1 MKRFI
6 TFSFLLSTAAITF
19 AQNVDKSITLDEVTV
34 RASKVV
40 NKPDGMV
47 IYPTDSQRQAST
59 NGYSFLEKLTLPNLR
74 VDNINHTISAIDNR
88 GGVQLRINGIIVD
101 KPEMT
106 ALDPKDILRVDFID
120 KPGVRYGESIAYVIN
135 IITRRNDSGYSIGTD
150 ITSAIT
156 TIQGDGMVY
165 GKWNKGKS
173 EWSVSYDING
183 GKSKGS
189 NILQNANY
197 TLTDGS
203 IYTIERND
211 VETLRKYIS
220 HNAKLT
226 YNWADSTATVFQTSL
241 SGALNKTPDN
251 YSIKEI
257 IDGNHSYKATSRDG
271 SKDLSPVL
279 DIYFF
284 RQLTPKQSIIANAV
298 GTFIS
303 TKTNSFYDEGTPYIY
318 EGTPYI
324 YNVDGKSASLLSE
337 MIYENRLKPFTLS
350 AGLNYRYKHTR
361 NDYTGDA
368 SARTRMNDNKL
379 YAFGEIKG
387 SIKQFQYSLGTG
399 VSYIHYTQNEHT
411 YNFWTYRPKLTL
423 TYNPSNELQM
433 SYTFQMQE
441 RTSRIAMTSDAAIRT
456 NSMEWTV
463 GNPDLK
469 PSRDMEHRLL
479 VSYNTNRLQS
489 FIEGYYKQCRRPN
502 MAHYER
508 TDDNRF
514 IYTQINQKEI
524 DVLDITAYAG
534 YWLLP
539 EKLQVAANGGMY
551 RCFNFGYDYTHC
563 YTSWFYV
570 GSITAYL
577 GKFYLR
583 GYIDNGTRFLEG
595 ESKGYNGAYSALQAS
610 YNLKNWQ
617 FSLTWANPICS
628 NYKSF
633 ENELLNRNLYKHS
646 IGYSKDSGNCISLNI
661 VWRLSGG
668 RNHQSAEKRINL
680 KDTDNGIIK

>member
-59 NGYSFLEKLTLPNLR
+59 NGYSLLEKLTLPNLR
-74 VDNINHTISAIDNR
+74 VDNISHTISAIDNR

-106 ALDPKDILRVDFID
+106 ALDPKDILRIDFID
-120 KPGVRYGESIAYVIN
+120 KPGVRYGESLAYVIN

-156 TIQGDGMVY
+156 TIQGDGMAY

-189 NILQNANY
+189 NILQTANY

-284 RQLTPKQSIIANAV
+284 RQLTPKQSITANAV

-303 TKTNSFYDEGTPYIY
+303 TKTNSFYD

-368 SARTRMNDNKL
+368 SARTKMNDNKL

-463 GNPDLK
+463 GNPDMK
-469 PSRDMEHRLL
+469 PSRDMEHRLQ

-610 YNLKNWQ
+610 YSLKNWQ
-617 FSLTWANPICS
+617 FSLTWANPLCS

-633 ENELLNRNLYKHS
+633 ENELLNRNLYKRS

>member
-6 TFSFLLSTAAITF
+6 TFSLLLSTAAITF

-106 ALDPKDILRVDFID
+106 ALDPKDILRIDFID
-120 KPGVRYGESIAYVIN
+120 KPGVRYGESLAYVIN

-226 YNWADSTATVFQTSL
+226 YNWTDSTATVFQTSL

-303 TKTNSFYDEGTPYIY
+303 TKTNSFYD

-539 EKLQVAANGGMY
+539 EKLQVAANGGMF

-583 GYIDNGTRFLEG
+583 EYIDNGTRFLEG

-617 FSLTWANPICS
+617 FSLTWANPLCS

-633 ENELLNRNLYKHS
+633 ENELLNSNLYKHS
-646 IGYSKDSGNCISLNI
+646 IGYYKDSGNCISLNI
-661 VWRLSGG
+661 VWRLNRG

-680 KDTDNGIIK
+680 KDTDNGIMK

>member
-6 TFSFLLSTAAITF
+6 TFSLLLSTAAITF

-74 VDNINHTISAIDNR
+74 IDNINHTISAIDNR

-106 ALDPKDILRVDFID
+106 ALDPKDILRIDFID
-120 KPGVRYGESIAYVIN
+120 KPGVRYGESLAYVIN

-318 EGTPYI
+318 
-324 YNVDGKSASLLSE
+324 NVDGKSASLLSE

-368 SARTRMNDNKL
+368 TARTRMNDNKL

-595 ESKGYNGAYSALQAS
+595 ESKSYNGAYSALQAS

-617 FSLTWANPICS
+617 FSITWANPLCS

-646 IGYSKDSGNCISLNI
+646 IGYYKDSGNCISLNI
-661 VWRLSGG
+661 VWRLNRG

>member
-6 TFSFLLSTAAITF
+6 TFSLLLSTAAITF

-88 GGVQLRINGIIVD
+88 GGVQLRINGIIAD

-106 ALDPKDILRVDFID
+106 ALDPKDILRIDFID
-120 KPGVRYGESIAYVIN
+120 KPGVRYGESLAYVIN

-183 GKSKGS
+183 DKSKGS
-189 NILQNANY
+189 KILQNANY

-220 HNAKLT
+220 NNAKLT

-318 EGTPYI
+318 
-324 YNVDGKSASLLSE
+324 NVDGKSASLLSE

-368 SARTRMNDNKL
+368 TARTRMNDNKL

-539 EKLQVAANGGMY
+539 EKLLPTEACTAASTSATTTPIA
-551 RCFNFGYDYTHC
+551 THH
-563 YTSWFYV
+563 
-570 GSITAYL
+570 GSMWAA
-577 GKFYLR
+577 LR
-583 GYIDNGTRFLEG
+583 LI
-595 ESKGYNGAYSALQAS
+595 SANS
-610 YNLKNWQ
+610 
-617 FSLTWANPICS
+617 IC
-628 NYKSF
+628 
-633 ENELLNRNLYKHS
+633 
-646 IGYSKDSGNCISLNI
+646 
-661 VWRLSGG
+661 
-668 RNHQSAEKRINL
+668 A
-680 KDTDNGIIK
+680 DT

>member
-6 TFSFLLSTAAITF
+6 TFSLLLSTAAITF
-19 AQNVDKSITLDEVTV
+19 AQNVDKPITLDEVTV

-101 KPEMT
+101 KTEIT
-106 ALDPKDILRVDFID
+106 ALDPKDILRIDFID
-120 KPGVRYGESIAYVIN
+120 KPGVRYGESLAYVIN
-135 IITRRNDSGYSIGTD
+135 IMTRRNDSGYSIGTD

-318 EGTPYI
+318 
-324 YNVDGKSASLLSE
+324 NVDGKSASLLSE

-350 AGLNYRYKHTR
+350 TGLNYRYKHTR

-583 GYIDNGTRFLEG
+583 GYIDNGTHFLEG
-595 ESKGYNGAYSALQAS
+595 ESKSCNGAYSALQAS

-617 FSLTWANPICS
+617 FSLTWANPLCS
-628 NYKSF
+628 KYKSF

-646 IGYSKDSGNCISLNI
+646 IGYYKDSGNCISLNI
-661 VWRLSGG
+661 VWRLNRG

>member
-6 TFSFLLSTAAITF
+6 TFSLLLSTAAITF

-101 KPEMT
+101 KTEMT
-106 ALDPKDILRVDFID
+106 ALDPKDILRIDFID
-120 KPGVRYGESIAYVIN
+120 KPGVRYGESLAYVIN
-135 IITRRNDSGYSIGTD
+135 IMTRRNDSGYSIGTD

-318 EGTPYI
+318 
-324 YNVDGKSASLLSE
+324 NVDGKSASLLSE

-368 SARTRMNDNKL
+368 TARTRMNDNKL

-524 DVLDITAYAG
+524 DVLNITAYAG
-534 YWLLP
+534 YWILP

-595 ESKGYNGAYSALQAS
+595 ESKSYNGAYSALQAS

-617 FSLTWANPICS
+617 FSLTWANPLCS

-661 VWRLSGG
+661 VWRLNRG

>member
-19 AQNVDKSITLDEVTV
+19 AQDVDKSITLDEVTV

-106 ALDPKDILRVDFID
+106 ALDPKDILRIDFID
-120 KPGVRYGESIAYVIN
+120 KPGVRYGEGLAYVIN
-135 IITRRNDSGYSIGTD
+135 IITRRNDSGYSVGTD

-156 TIQGDGMVY
+156 TIQGDGMAY

-189 NILQNANY
+189 NILQTANY

-251 YSIKEI
+251 YSIKEL

-318 EGTPYI
+318 
-324 YNVDGKSASLLSE
+324 NVDGKSASLLSE

-368 SARTRMNDNKL
+368 SARTKMNDNKL

-441 RTSRIAMTSDAAIRT
+441 RTSRIAMTSDAAIRA

-595 ESKGYNGAYSALQAS
+595 ESKSYNGAYSALQAS

-617 FSLTWANPICS
+617 FSLTWANPLCS

-680 KDTDNGIIK
+680 KDTDNGIMK

>member
-6 TFSFLLSTAAITF
+6 TFSLLLSTAAITF

-101 KPEMT
+101 KTEMT

-120 KPGVRYGESIAYVIN
+120 KPGVRYGESLAYVIN
-135 IITRRNDSGYSIGTD
+135 IITRRNDSGYSVGTD

-173 EWSVSYDING
+173 EWSVSYDMNG
-183 GKSKGS
+183 SKSKGS
-189 NILQNANY
+189 KTMQTANY

-226 YNWADSTATVFQTSL
+226 YNWADSTATIFQTSL

-271 SKDLSPVL
+271 SKELSPVL

-303 TKTNSFYDEGTPYIY
+303 TKTNSFYD

-368 SARTRMNDNKL
+368 TARTRMNDNKL

-577 GKFYLR
+577 GKFHLR

-595 ESKGYNGAYSALQAS
+595 ESKSYNGAYSALQAS

-617 FSLTWANPICS
+617 FSLTWANPLCS
-628 NYKSF
+628 KYKSF

-646 IGYSKDSGNCISLNI
+646 IGYYKDSGNCISLNI
-661 VWRLSGG
+661 VWRLNRG

-680 KDTDNGIIK
+680 KDTDNGIMK

>member
-1 MKRFI
+1 MKRII
-6 TFSFLLSTAAITF
+6 TFSLLLSTAAITF

-88 GGVQLRINGIIVD
+88 GGVQLRLNGIIVD

-106 ALDPKDILRVDFID
+106 ALDPKDILRIDFID
-120 KPGVRYGESIAYVIN
+120 KPGVRYGESLAYVIN

-318 EGTPYI
+318 
-324 YNVDGKSASLLSE
+324 NVDGKSASLLSE

-350 AGLNYRYKHTR
+350 AGLNYRYKYTR

-368 SARTRMNDNKL
+368 TAKTRMNDNKL

-508 TDDNRF
+508 TGDNRF

-595 ESKGYNGAYSALQAS
+595 ESKGYNGAYSAMQAS

-617 FSLTWANPICS
+617 FSLTWANPICC

-646 IGYSKDSGNCISLNI
+646 IGYYKDSGNCISLNI
-661 VWRLSGG
+661 VWRLNRG

-680 KDTDNGIIK
+680 KDTDNGIMK

>member
-6 TFSFLLSTAAITF
+6 TFSLLLSTAAITF

-106 ALDPKDILRVDFID
+106 ALDPKDILRIDFID
-120 KPGVRYGESIAYVIN
+120 KPGVRYGESLAYVIN

-318 EGTPYI
+318 
-324 YNVDGKSASLLSE
+324 NVDGKSASLLSE

-350 AGLNYRYKHTR
+350 TGLNYRYKHTR

-368 SARTRMNDNKL
+368 TARTRMNDNKL

-441 RTSRIAMTSDAAIRT
+441 RTSRIAMTSDAAIRA

-479 VSYNTNRLQS
+479 ISYNTNRLQS

-617 FSLTWANPICS
+617 FSLTWANPLCS

>member
-6 TFSFLLSTAAITF
+6 TFSLLLSTAAITF
-19 AQNVDKSITLDEVTV
+19 AQNVDKPITLDEVTV

-106 ALDPKDILRVDFID
+106 ALDPKDILRIDFID
-120 KPGVRYGESIAYVIN
+120 KPGVRYGESLAYVIN

-298 GTFIS
+298 STFIS
-303 TKTNSFYDEGTPYIY
+303 TKTNSFYN

-368 SARTRMNDNKL
+368 TARTRMNDNKL

-514 IYTQINQKEI
+514 VYTQINQKEI

-583 GYIDNGTRFLEG
+583 GYLDNGTRFLEG

-617 FSLTWANPICS
+617 FSLTWANPLYS

-646 IGYSKDSGNCISLNI
+646 IGYYKDSGNCISLNI
-661 VWRLSGG
+661 VWRLNRG

>member
-1 MKRFI
+1 MKRLI
-6 TFSFLLSTAAITF
+6 TFSLLLSTAAITF

-101 KPEMT
+101 KPEIT
-106 ALDPKDILRVDFID
+106 ALDPKDILRIDFID
-120 KPGVRYGESIAYVIN
+120 KPGVRYGESLAYVIN

-318 EGTPYI
+318 
-324 YNVDGKSASLLSE
+324 NVDGKSASLLSE

-368 SARTRMNDNKL
+368 TARTRMNDNKL

-524 DVLDITAYAG
+524 DVLNITAYAG
-534 YWLLP
+534 YWILP

-595 ESKGYNGAYSALQAS
+595 ESKSYNGAYSALQAS

-617 FSLTWANPICS
+617 FSLTWANPLCS

-646 IGYSKDSGNCISLNI
+646 IGYYKDSGNCISLNI
-661 VWRLSGG
+661 VWRLNRG

-680 KDTDNGIIK
+680 KDTDNGIMK

>member
-6 TFSFLLSTAAITF
+6 TFSLLLSTAAITF

-101 KPEMT
+101 KTEMT
-106 ALDPKDILRVDFID
+106 ALDPKDILRIDFID
-120 KPGVRYGESIAYVIN
+120 KPGVRYGESLAYVIN
-135 IITRRNDSGYSIGTD
+135 IMTRRNDSGYSIGTD

-318 EGTPYI
+318 
-324 YNVDGKSASLLSE
+324 NVDGKSASLLSE

-368 SARTRMNDNKL
+368 TARTRMNDNKL

-479 VSYNTNRLQS
+479 VSYNTNSLQS

-539 EKLQVAANGGMY
+539 EKLQVAANGGMF

-617 FSLTWANPICS
+617 FSLTWANPLCS

>member
-6 TFSFLLSTAAITF
+6 TFSLLLSTAAISF

-135 IITRRNDSGYSIGTD
+135 IITRRNDSGYSVGTD

-165 GKWNKGKS
+165 GKWNKGKN
-173 EWSVSYDING
+173 EWSVSYDMNG
-183 GKSKGS
+183 SKSKGS
-189 NILQNANY
+189 KTLQTANY

-284 RQLTPKQSIIANAV
+284 RQLTPKQSVTANAV

-303 TKTNSFYDEGTPYIY
+303 TKTNSFYD

-368 SARTRMNDNKL
+368 TARTRMNDNKL

-617 FSLTWANPICS
+617 FSLTWANPLCS

>member
-135 IITRRNDSGYSIGTD
+135 IITRRNDSGYSVGTD

-303 TKTNSFYDEGTPYIY
+303 TKTNSFYDEGTPYK
-318 EGTPYI
+318 

-379 YAFGEIKG
+379 YAYGEIKG

-399 VSYIHYTQNEHT
+399 VSYIHYTQNKHT

-441 RTSRIAMTSDAAIRT
+441 RTSRIAMTSDAAIKT

-469 PSRDMEHRLL
+469 PSRDMDHRLL

-524 DVLDITAYAG
+524 DVMDITAYAG

-539 EKLQVAANGGMY
+539 EKLQVAANGGMF

-563 YTSWFYV
+563 YTSWSMWAALRLISAN
-570 GSITAYL
+570 SICA
-577 GKFYLR
+577 
-583 GYIDNGTRFLEG
+583 
-595 ESKGYNGAYSALQAS
+595 
-610 YNLKNWQ
+610 
-617 FSLTWANPICS
+617 
-628 NYKSF
+628 
-633 ENELLNRNLYKHS
+633 
-646 IGYSKDSGNCISLNI
+646 
-661 VWRLSGG
+661 
-668 RNHQSAEKRINL
+668 
-680 KDTDNGIIK
+680 DT

>member
-6 TFSFLLSTAAITF
+6 TFSLLLSTATITF
-19 AQNVDKSITLDEVTV
+19 AQDVDKSITLDEVTV

-74 VDNINHTISAIDNR
+74 VDNISHTISAIDNR

-106 ALDPKDILRVDFID
+106 ALDPKDILRIDFID
-120 KPGVRYGESIAYVIN
+120 KPGVRYGESLAYVIN
-135 IITRRNDSGYSIGTD
+135 IITRRNDSGYSVGTD

-156 TIQGDGMVY
+156 TIQGDGMAY

-189 NILQNANY
+189 KILQTANY

-220 HNAKLT
+220 HNTKLT

-284 RQLTPKQSIIANAV
+284 RQLTPKQSITANAV

-303 TKTNSFYDEGTPYIY
+303 TKTNSFYD

-368 SARTRMNDNKL
+368 SARTKMNDNKL

-469 PSRDMEHRLL
+469 PSRDMEHRLQ

>member
-6 TFSFLLSTAAITF
+6 TFSLLLSTAAITF

-101 KPEMT
+101 KPEIT
-106 ALDPKDILRVDFID
+106 ALDPKDILRIDFID
-120 KPGVRYGESIAYVIN
+120 KPGVRYGESLAYVIN
-135 IITRRNDSGYSIGTD
+135 IMTRRNDSGYSIGTD

-173 EWSVSYDING
+173 EWSVSYGMNG
-183 GKSKGS
+183 SKSKGS
-189 NILQNANY
+189 KTLQTANY

-318 EGTPYI
+318 
-324 YNVDGKSASLLSE
+324 NVDGKSASLLSE

-350 AGLNYRYKHTR
+350 TGLNYRYKHTR

-368 SARTRMNDNKL
+368 TAKTRMNDNKL

-539 EKLQVAANGGMY
+539 EKLQVAANGGMF

-583 GYIDNGTRFLEG
+583 GYIDNGTHFLEG
-595 ESKGYNGAYSALQAS
+595 ESKSCNGAYSALQAS

-617 FSLTWANPICS
+617 FSLTWANPLCS

-661 VWRLSGG
+661 VWRLNGG

>member
-6 TFSFLLSTAAITF
+6 TFSLLLSTAAITF

-74 VDNINHTISAIDNR
+74 IDNISHTISAIDNR

-101 KPEMT
+101 KTEMT

-120 KPGVRYGESIAYVIN
+120 KPGVRYGESLAYVIN

-183 GKSKGS
+183 SKSKGS
-189 NILQNANY
+189 KTMQTANY

-226 YNWADSTATVFQTSL
+226 YNWADSTATIFQTSL

-318 EGTPYI
+318 
-324 YNVDGKSASLLSE
+324 NVDGKSASLLSE

-368 SARTRMNDNKL
+368 TAKTRMNDNKL

-423 TYNPSNELQM
+423 TYNPSNELQI

-441 RTSRIAMTSDAAIRT
+441 RTSRIAMTSDAVIRT

-534 YWLLP
+534 YWILL

-563 YTSWFYV
+563 YTRWFYV

-595 ESKGYNGAYSALQAS
+595 ESKSCNGAYSALQAS

-617 FSLTWANPICS
+617 FSLTWANPLCS

-646 IGYSKDSGNCISLNI
+646 IGYYKDSGNCISLNI
-661 VWRLSGG
+661 VWRLNRG

-680 KDTDNGIIK
+680 KDTDNGIMK

>member
-6 TFSFLLSTAAITF
+6 TFYLLLSTATITF
-19 AQNVDKSITLDEVTV
+19 AQDVDKSITLDEVTV

-101 KPEMT
+101 KSEMT
-106 ALDPKDILRVDFID
+106 ALDPKDILRIDFID
-120 KPGVRYGESIAYVIN
+120 KPGVRYGESLAYVIN
-135 IITRRNDSGYSIGTD
+135 IITRRNDSGYSVGTD

-156 TIQGDGMVY
+156 TIQGDGMAY
-165 GKWNKGKS
+165 GKRNKGKS

-189 NILQNANY
+189 KILQTANY

-271 SKDLSPVL
+271 SKDISPVL

-284 RQLTPKQSIIANAV
+284 RQLTPKQSITANAV

-303 TKTNSFYDEGTPYIY
+303 TKTNSFYD

-368 SARTRMNDNKL
+368 SARTKMNDNKL

-441 RTSRIAMTSDAAIRT
+441 RTSRIAMTSDAIIRT

-463 GNPDLK
+463 GNPDMK
-469 PSRDMEHRLL
+469 PSRDMEHRLQ

-680 KDTDNGIIK
+680 KDTDNGIMK

>member
-6 TFSFLLSTAAITF
+6 TFSLLLSTAAITF

-106 ALDPKDILRVDFID
+106 ALDPKDILRIDFID

-135 IITRRNDSGYSIGTD
+135 IITRRNDSGYSVGTD

-165 GKWNKGKS
+165 GKWNKGKN
-173 EWSVSYDING
+173 EWSVSYDMNG
-183 GKSKGS
+183 SKSKGS
-189 NILQNANY
+189 KTLQTANY

-298 GTFIS
+298 GTLIS
-303 TKTNSFYDEGTPYIY
+303 TKTNSFYDEGTPYK
-318 EGTPYI
+318 

-368 SARTRMNDNKL
+368 TARTRMNDNKL

-539 EKLQVAANGGMY
+539 EKLQVAANGGMF

-595 ESKGYNGAYSALQAS
+595 ESKSYNGAYSALQAS

-617 FSLTWANPICS
+617 FSLTWANPLCS

-646 IGYSKDSGNCISLNI
+646 IGYYKDSGNCISLNI
-661 VWRLSGG
+661 VWRLNRG

-680 KDTDNGIIK
+680 KDTDNGIMK

>member
-6 TFSFLLSTAAITF
+6 TFSLLLSTAAITF

-106 ALDPKDILRVDFID
+106 ALDPKDILRIDFID
-120 KPGVRYGESIAYVIN
+120 KPGVRYGESLAYVIN

-165 GKWNKGKS
+165 WKWNKGKS

-279 DIYFF
+279 DIYIF
-284 RQLTPKQSIIANAV
+284 RYLTPKQSIIANAV

-303 TKTNSFYDEGTPYIY
+303 TKTNSFYD

-368 SARTRMNDNKL
+368 TARTRMNDNKL

-583 GYIDNGTRFLEG
+583 GYIDNGTHFLEG
-595 ESKGYNGAYSALQAS
+595 ESKSCNGAYSALQAS

-617 FSLTWANPICS
+617 FSLTWANPLCS
-628 NYKSF
+628 KYKSF

-646 IGYSKDSGNCISLNI
+646 IGYYKDSGNCISLNI
-661 VWRLSGG
+661 VWRLNRG

>member
-6 TFSFLLSTAAITF
+6 TFSLLLSTATITF
-19 AQNVDKSITLDEVTV
+19 AQDVDKSITLDEVTV
-34 RASKVV
+34 RASKVI

-74 VDNINHTISAIDNR
+74 VDNISHTISAIDNR

-101 KPEMT
+101 KTEMT
-106 ALDPKDILRVDFID
+106 ALDPKDILRIDFID
-120 KPGVRYGESIAYVIN
+120 KPGVRYGESLAYVIN
-135 IITRRNDSGYSIGTD
+135 IITRRNDSGYSVGTD

-156 TIQGDGMVY
+156 TIQGDGMAY

-189 NILQNANY
+189 KILQTANY

-284 RQLTPKQSIIANAV
+284 RQLTPKQSITANAV

-303 TKTNSFYDEGTPYIY
+303 TKTNSFYD

-350 AGLNYRYKHTR
+350 AGLNYHYKHTR

-368 SARTRMNDNKL
+368 SARTKMNDNKL

-469 PSRDMEHRLL
+469 PSRDMEHRLQ

-680 KDTDNGIIK
+680 KDTDNGIMK

>member
-6 TFSFLLSTAAITF
+6 TFSLLLSTAAITF

-106 ALDPKDILRVDFID
+106 ALDPKDILRIDFID
-120 KPGVRYGESIAYVIN
+120 KPGVRYGESLAYVIN

-226 YNWADSTATVFQTSL
+226 YNWTDSTATVFQTSL

-318 EGTPYI
+318 
-324 YNVDGKSASLLSE
+324 NVDGKSASLLSE

-368 SARTRMNDNKL
+368 TARTRMNDNKL

-551 RCFNFGYDYTHC
+551 RCFNFGYEYTHC

-595 ESKGYNGAYSALQAS
+595 ESKSYNGAYSALQAS

-617 FSLTWANPICS
+617 FSLTWANPLCS

-646 IGYSKDSGNCISLNI
+646 IGYYKDSGNCISLNI
-661 VWRLSGG
+661 VWRLNRG

>member
-6 TFSFLLSTAAITF
+6 TFSLLLSTAAITF

-106 ALDPKDILRVDFID
+106 ALDPKDILRIDFID
-120 KPGVRYGESIAYVIN
+120 KPGVRYGESLAYVIN

-318 EGTPYI
+318 
-324 YNVDGKSASLLSE
+324 NVDGKSASLLSE

-350 AGLNYRYKHTR
+350 TGLNYRYKHTR

-368 SARTRMNDNKL
+368 TAKTRMNDNKL

-441 RTSRIAMTSDAAIRT
+441 RTSRIAMTSDAAIRA

-508 TDDNRF
+508 TNDNRF

-617 FSLTWANPICS
+617 FSLTWANPLCS

>member
-6 TFSFLLSTAAITF
+6 TFYLLLSTATITF
-19 AQNVDKSITLDEVTV
+19 AQDVDKSITLDEVTV

-74 VDNINHTISAIDNR
+74 VDNISHTISAIDNR

-101 KPEMT
+101 KTEMT
-106 ALDPKDILRVDFID
+106 ALDPKDILRIDFID
-120 KPGVRYGESIAYVIN
+120 KPGVRYGESLAYVIN
-135 IITRRNDSGYSIGTD
+135 IITRRNDSGYSVGTD

-156 TIQGDGMVY
+156 TIQGDGMAY

-189 NILQNANY
+189 KILQTANY

-284 RQLTPKQSIIANAV
+284 RQLTPKQSITANAV

-303 TKTNSFYDEGTPYIY
+303 TKTNSFYD

-368 SARTRMNDNKL
+368 SARTKMNDNKL

-469 PSRDMEHRLL
+469 PSRDMEHRLQ

-595 ESKGYNGAYSALQAS
+595 ESKSYNGAYSALQAS

-633 ENELLNRNLYKHS
+633 ENELLNRNLYKQS

-680 KDTDNGIIK
+680 KDTDNGIMK

>member
-6 TFSFLLSTAAITF
+6 TFSLLLSTAAISF

-101 KPEMT
+101 KTEMT
-106 ALDPKDILRVDFID
+106 ALDPKDILRIDFID
-120 KPGVRYGESIAYVIN
+120 KPGVRYGESLAYVIN
-135 IITRRNDSGYSIGTD
+135 IMTRRNDSGYSIGTD

-173 EWSVSYDING
+173 EWSVSYGMNG
-183 GKSKGS
+183 SKSKGS
-189 NILQNANY
+189 KTLQTANY

-271 SKDLSPVL
+271 SKNLSPVL

-303 TKTNSFYDEGTPYIY
+303 TKTNSFYD

-368 SARTRMNDNKL
+368 TARTRMNDNKL

-539 EKLQVAANGGMY
+539 EKLQVAANGGMF

-570 GSITAYL
+570 GSIMAYL
-577 GKFYLR
+577 GKFHLR

-617 FSLTWANPICS
+617 FSLTWANPLCS

-646 IGYSKDSGNCISLNI
+646 IGYYKDSGNCISLNI
-661 VWRLSGG
+661 VWRLNRG

>member
-6 TFSFLLSTAAITF
+6 TFSLLLSTAAITF

-101 KPEMT
+101 KPEIT
-106 ALDPKDILRVDFID
+106 ALDPKDILRIDFID
-120 KPGVRYGESIAYVIN
+120 KPGVRYGESLAYVIN
-135 IITRRNDSGYSIGTD
+135 IMTRRNDSGYSIGTD

-257 IDGNHSYKATSRDG
+257 IDGNHSYKATSKDG

-303 TKTNSFYDEGTPYIY
+303 TKTNSFYD

-368 SARTRMNDNKL
+368 TAKTRMNDNKL

-524 DVLDITAYAG
+524 DVLNITAYAG
-534 YWLLP
+534 YWILP

-595 ESKGYNGAYSALQAS
+595 ESKSYNGAYSALQAS

-617 FSLTWANPICS
+617 FSLTWANPLCS

-646 IGYSKDSGNCISLNI
+646 IGYYKDSGNCISLNI
-661 VWRLSGG
+661 VWRLNRG

-680 KDTDNGIIK
+680 KDTDNGIMK

>member
-6 TFSFLLSTAAITF
+6 TFSLLLSTAAITF

-101 KPEMT
+101 KTEMT
-106 ALDPKDILRVDFID
+106 ALDPKDILRIDFID
-120 KPGVRYGESIAYVIN
+120 KPGVRYGESLAYVIN
-135 IITRRNDSGYSIGTD
+135 IMTRRNDSGYSIGTD

-189 NILQNANY
+189 KILQNANY

-318 EGTPYI
+318 
-324 YNVDGKSASLLSE
+324 NVDGKSASLLSE

-368 SARTRMNDNKL
+368 TARTRMNDNKL

-595 ESKGYNGAYSALQAS
+595 ESKSYNGAYSALQAS

-617 FSLTWANPICS
+617 FSLTWANPLCS

-646 IGYSKDSGNCISLNI
+646 IGYYKDSGNCISLNI
-661 VWRLSGG
+661 VWRLNRG

>member
-6 TFSFLLSTAAITF
+6 TFSLLLSTAAISF

-318 EGTPYI
+318 
-324 YNVDGKSASLLSE
+324 NVDGKSASLLSE

-350 AGLNYRYKHTR
+350 TGLNYRYKHTR

-368 SARTRMNDNKL
+368 TARTRMNDNKL

-441 RTSRIAMTSDAAIRT
+441 RTSRIAMTSDAAIRA

-617 FSLTWANPICS
+617 FSLTWANPLCS

>member
-6 TFSFLLSTAAITF
+6 TFYLLFSTAAITF
-19 AQNVDKSITLDEVTV
+19 AQDVDKSITLDEVTV

-74 VDNINHTISAIDNR
+74 IDNINHTISAIDNR

-106 ALDPKDILRVDFID
+106 ALDPKDILRIDFID
-120 KPGVRYGESIAYVIN
+120 KPGVRYGESLAYVIN

-156 TIQGDGMVY
+156 TIQGDGMAY

-189 NILQNANY
+189 NILQTANY

-284 RQLTPKQSIIANAV
+284 RQLTPKQSVTANAV

-303 TKTNSFYDEGTPYIY
+303 TKTNSFYD

-350 AGLNYRYKHTR
+350 VGLNYRYKHTR

-368 SARTRMNDNKL
+368 SARTKMNDNKL

-469 PSRDMEHRLL
+469 PSRDMEHRLQ

-489 FIEGYYKQCRRPN
+489 FIEGYYKQCRRSN

>member
-1 MKRFI
+1 MKGFI
-6 TFSFLLSTAAITF
+6 TFSLLLSTAAITF

-101 KPEMT
+101 KTEMT
-106 ALDPKDILRVDFID
+106 ALDPKDILRIDFID
-120 KPGVRYGESIAYVIN
+120 KPGVRYGESLAYVIN

-271 SKDLSPVL
+271 SKNLSPVL

-318 EGTPYI
+318 
-324 YNVDGKSASLLSE
+324 NVDGKSASLLSE

-350 AGLNYRYKHTR
+350 TGLNYRYKHTR

-368 SARTRMNDNKL
+368 TARTRMNDNKL

-583 GYIDNGTRFLEG
+583 GYLDNGTHFLEG
-595 ESKGYNGAYSALQAS
+595 ESKSYNGAYSALQAS

-617 FSLTWANPICS
+617 FSLTWANPLCS

-646 IGYSKDSGNCISLNI
+646 IGYYKDSGNCISLNI
-661 VWRLSGG
+661 VWRLNRG

-680 KDTDNGIIK
+680 KDTDNGIMK

>member
-6 TFSFLLSTAAITF
+6 TFSLLLSTAAITF
-19 AQNVDKSITLDEVTV
+19 AQNVDKPITLDEVTV

-74 VDNINHTISAIDNR
+74 IDNINHTISAIDNR

-106 ALDPKDILRVDFID
+106 ALDPKDILRIDFID
-120 KPGVRYGESIAYVIN
+120 KPGVRYGESLAYVIN
-135 IITRRNDSGYSIGTD
+135 IMTRRNDSGYSIGTD

-284 RQLTPKQSIIANAV
+284 RQLTPKQSVTANAV

-303 TKTNSFYDEGTPYIY
+303 TKTNSFYD

-337 MIYENRLKPFTLS
+337 MIYENRLKHFTLS

-368 SARTRMNDNKL
+368 TARTRMNDNKL

-617 FSLTWANPICS
+617 FSLTWANPLCS

-646 IGYSKDSGNCISLNI
+646 IGYYKDSGNCISLNI
-661 VWRLSGG
+661 VWRLNRG

>member
-6 TFSFLLSTAAITF
+6 TFSLLLSTAAITF

-101 KPEMT
+101 KTEMT
-106 ALDPKDILRVDFID
+106 ALDPKDILRIDFID
-120 KPGVRYGESIAYVIN
+120 KPGVRYGESLAYVIN

-318 EGTPYI
+318 
-324 YNVDGKSASLLSE
+324 NVDGKSASLLSE

-368 SARTRMNDNKL
+368 TARTRMNDNKL

-595 ESKGYNGAYSALQAS
+595 ESKSYNSAYSALQAS

-617 FSLTWANPICS
+617 FSLTWANPLCS

-646 IGYSKDSGNCISLNI
+646 IGYYKDSGNCISLNI
-661 VWRLSGG
+661 VWRLNRG

-680 KDTDNGIIK
+680 KDTDNGIMK

>member
-106 ALDPKDILRVDFID
+106 ALDPKDILRIDFID
-120 KPGVRYGESIAYVIN
+120 KPGVRYGESLAYVIN
-135 IITRRNDSGYSIGTD
+135 IMTRRNDSGYSIGTD

-303 TKTNSFYDEGTPYIY
+303 TKTNSFYDEGTPYK
-318 EGTPYI
+318 

-368 SARTRMNDNKL
+368 TARTRMNDNKL

-489 FIEGYYKQCRRPN
+489 FIEGYYKQCSRPN

-595 ESKGYNGAYSALQAS
+595 ESKSYNGAYSALQAS

-617 FSLTWANPICS
+617 FSLTWANPLCS